1 MMLSHPLFEAVFR
14 SYPIS
19 ICLLSPTPEAI
30 VIDVNDAFLKT
41 SSRKR
46 QDLIGT
52 SVFDAFPANPDDPGD
67 TGEADLR
74 RSLSRVL
81 ATGEPDTMPA
91 QRYPIRIES
100 PAGVV
105 RYDERFWSAI
115 NTPVIGEDGQLR
127 CIVHS
132 TEDVTDRMRSEIAKN
147 ESERRFRAL
156 LAATADVIY
165 RMSSDWTRMC
175 LLDERGFL
183 KDESDRSHAWLEEA
197 IPPDDRPLVC
207 EAIRKAIRGKTILE
221 LEHRVFRTDGTIG
234 WAHLKAVPMMD
245 AQGDIYEWIGAS
257 SDITGRKRA
266 EEELNQADRRKDE
279 FLAML
284 AHELRNP
291 LAPIGAAAELLQFAR
306 LDEARVRQTSEV
318 IVRQVNHM
326 TGLINDL
333 LDVSRVTRGMVELDN
348 APLDIARVV
357 TDAVEQVM
365 PLIRSRR
372 HHLRMELAPDTTMV
386 LGDMKRLVQVVA
398 NLVGNAAK
406 FTPDGGYIAVRTEV
420 HKDRVVLEVV
430 DNGIGMA
437 PETVARVFDLFAQ
450 AERTSDRSMGG
461 LGLGL
466 ALVKRLVEL
475 HQGTVCCSSQG
486 IGEGSRFTVCLPR
499 LAEHA
504 PQSDRHRVA
513 QQVSSNSKP
522 LRILIVDD
530 NVDAAFMLSMLLESL
545 GHEVLM
551 EHGSRRALER
561 ARLEKPDVCI
571 LDIGLPDMDGN
582 ELAQRLRRQRE
593 NSGAV
598 LIAVTGYGQDKDREY
613 ALAAGF
619 DHHLVKPIDTE
630 RLSTILAKTAMLSPS
645 VPMPPSAS

>member
-19 ICLLSPTPEAI
+19 ICLLSPTPEATI
-30 VIDVNDAFLKT
+30 LDVNDAFLKT

-52 SVFDAFPANPDDPGD
+52 SVFDAFPANPDDPDD

-81 ATGEPDTMPA
+81 ATGKPDTMPA

-100 PAGVV
+100 PTGEV
-105 RYDERFWSAI
+105 RYDERYWSAM
-115 NTPVIGEDGQLR
+115 NTPVFGKDAQMR

-132 TEDVTDRMRSEIAKN
+132 TEDVTGRMRSDIARN

-165 RMSSDWTRMC
+165 RMSADWTRMC
-175 LLDERGFL
+175 LLDESGFP
-183 KDESDRSHAWLEEA
+183 KDRSDRGHVWLEEA

-207 EAIRKAIRGKTILE
+207 DAIRKAIRGKTILE

-266 EEELNQADRRKDE
+266 EEALNLADRRKDE

-420 HKDRVVLEVV
+420 HEDRVVLEVV

-475 HQGTVCCSSQG
+475 HQGSVCCTSQG

-499 LAEHA
+499 LAESAH
-504 PQSDRHRVA
+504 SDRCHAA
-513 QQVSSNSKP
+513 QKVLGRAKP
-522 LRILIVDD
+522 LRILVVDD
-530 NVDAAFMLSMLLESL
+530 NVDAALMLAMLLESL

-582 ELAQRLRRQRE
+582 ELAQRLRRQGGT
-593 NSGAV
+593 SGAV

-630 RLSTILAKTAMLSPS
+630 RLSTILAKTATLSVSDTMPS
-645 VPMPPSAS
+645 SLP

>member
-1 MMLSHPLFEAVFR
+1 MASNMMLSHPLFEAVFR

-30 VIDVNDAFLKT
+30 ILDVNDAFLKT

-67 TGEADLR
+67 TGESDLR

-91 QRYPIRIES
+91 QRYPIRIDS
-100 PAGVV
+100 PAGEA
-105 RYDERFWSAI
+105 RYEERFWSAV
-115 NTPVIGEDGQLR
+115 NTPVFGDGAQMR
-127 CIVHS
+127 CIAHT
-132 TEDVTDRMRSEIAKN
+132 TEDVTDRVRSESARN

-156 LAATADVIY
+156 LAATADEIY
-165 RMSSDWTRMC
+165 RMSADWTQMC

-183 KDESDRSHAWLEEA
+183 KDRSDPSHVWLEKSIA
-197 IPPDDRPLVC
+197 PDDRPLVC
-207 EAIRKAIRGKTILE
+207 AAIMKAIRGRTSLE
-221 LEHRVFRTDGTIG
+221 LEHRVLRADGTIG

-245 AQGDIYEWIGAS
+245 AHGEIYEWIGAA
-257 SDITGRKRA
+257 SDITVRKRA
-266 EEELNQADRRKDE
+266 EEALNQADRRKDE

-306 LDEARVRQTSEV
+306 LDESRVRQTSEV

-386 LGDMKRLVQVVA
+386 MGDMKRLVQVVA
-398 NLVGNAAK
+398 NLVVNAAK

-420 HKDRVVLEVV
+420 HEDRVVLEVV

-437 PETVARVFDLFAQ
+437 PETVACAFDLFAQ

-475 HQGTVCCSSQG
+475 HRGTVCCASAG
-486 IGEGSRFTVCLPR
+486 IGEGSRFTVCIPR
-499 LAEHA
+499 LAEPA
-504 PQSDRHRVA
+504 SRAERRRVA
-513 QQVSSNSKP
+513 RQLQNTTKP
-522 LRILIVDD
+522 LRILVVDD
-530 NVDAAFMLSMLLESL
+530 NVDAALMLAMLLESL
-545 GHEVLM
+545 GHEVLT

-582 ELAQRLRRQRE
+582 EVAQRLRRQRE
-593 NSGAV
+593 TGGTV
-598 LIAVTGYGQDKDREY
+598 LIAVTGYGQDKDRDY

-630 RLSTILAKTAMLSPS
+630 RLSMILAG
-645 VPMPPSAS
+645 MPTSSASVVQG

>member
-1 MMLSHPLFEAVFR
+1 M
-14 SYPIS
+14 
-19 ICLLSPTPEAI
+19 LSPTPEATI
-30 VIDVNDAFLKT
+30 LDVNDAFLKT

-52 SVFDAFPANPDDPGD
+52 SVFDAFPANPDDPDD

-81 ATGEPDTMPA
+81 ATGKPDTMPA

-100 PAGVV
+100 PTGEV
-105 RYDERFWSAI
+105 RYDERYWSAM
-115 NTPVIGEDGQLR
+115 NTPVFGKDAQMR

-132 TEDVTDRMRSEIAKN
+132 TEDVTGRMRSDIARN

-165 RMSSDWTRMC
+165 RMSADWTRMC
-175 LLDERGFL
+175 LLDESGFP
-183 KDESDRSHAWLEEA
+183 KDRSDRGHVWLEEA

-207 EAIRKAIRGKTILE
+207 DAIRKAIRGKTILE

-266 EEELNQADRRKDE
+266 EEALNLADRRKDE

-420 HKDRVVLEVV
+420 HEDRVVLEVV

-475 HQGTVCCSSQG
+475 HQGSVCCTSQG

-499 LAEHA
+499 LAESAH
-504 PQSDRHRVA
+504 SDRCHAA
-513 QQVSSNSKP
+513 QKVLGRAKP
-522 LRILIVDD
+522 LRILVVDD
-530 NVDAAFMLSMLLESL
+530 NVDAALMLAMLLESL

-582 ELAQRLRRQRE
+582 ELAQRLRRQGGT
-593 NSGAV
+593 SGAV

-630 RLSTILAKTAMLSPS
+630 RLSTILAKTATLSVSDTMPS
-645 VPMPPSAS
+645 SLP